1 MSEGPERYG
10 RRSFL
15 ARTATGAG
23 ALALGGL
30 GAGALLDACG
40 GSSGGTPASSANPGV
55 SSGRPRRG
63 GNLIVGVNS
72 EIDGFLPAQ
81 NHFDNTG
88 IDYANA
94 VYDTLTRIAAD
105 GSAQPYL
112 AQSVTPNADRTV
124 WTIVLRP
131 GVVFHDG
138 SPLTADVVVANFDA
152 LRSSPLT
159 GQAVTPITSNKAS
172 GPLTVVVTTN
182 EPLVA
187 FPYYL
192 ATQVGYIAAQS
203 QLTAADGTS
212 HPVGTGPFSLVSWEP
227 NDHLTLQRN
236 PRYWRSGLPYLDTIT
251 YRPIVADSQR
261 ELSLKSGTI
270 DLMVT
275 RDPRAIADLAHDSS
289 FTLVRDQHAGN
300 GSLDMDFI
308 MLNTAVSPL
317 DDLTVRQAL
326 AHALD
331 TANLSRVFGAGVAKP
346 DTSPFPPGSPFRAP
360 DAGYPTFDLNKA
372 KALVAQAAPAHG
384 GTISLSLGTIT
395 DPRLLEVVQAVQQM
409 WGQAGVKVTINQTQ
423 QVQFIADLALGQ
435 YQAVTSEQFAAPD
448 PDLNYVWWSST
459 TAAGPGKIALNFAR
473 NRDDQLEAA
482 MQQGRTSPDPA
493 ARAQAYQTVDRR
505 LAADLP
511 YLWLSP
517 ATWSCTAHRS
527 VENFAG
533 GTLPG
538 GQRALGFTGGAFHP
552 TEIWRTA

>member
-10 RRSFL
+10 RRAFL
-15 ARTATGAG
+15 ARTAAGAG

-30 GAGALLDACG
+30 GAGVVLDACG
-40 GSSGGTPASSANPGV
+40 GAATPAGSGATT
-55 SSGRPRRG
+55 GRPRRG
-63 GNLIVGVNS
+63 GSLTIGVNS

-112 AQSVTPNADRTV
+112 AQSVVPNADRTV
-124 WTIVLRP
+124 WTVTLRP
-131 GVVFHDG
+131 DVLFHDR
-138 SPLTADVVVANFDA
+138 SPLTAALVVANFEA
-152 LRSSPLT
+152 LKASPLT
-159 GQAVTPITSNKAS
+159 GQAVTPVTSAKDT
-172 GPLTVVVTTN
+172 GPLTVAFTAD

-192 ATQVGYIAAQS
+192 ATQVGYVVAMAQL
-203 QLTAADGTS
+203 QAADGS
-212 HPVGTGPFSLVSWEP
+212 MHPVGTGPFSFVSWTP
-227 NDHLTLQRN
+227 NDHLSLQRN
-236 PRYWRSGLPYLDTIT
+236 PHYWRSGLPYLDTIT

-270 DLMVT
+270 DMMVT

-289 FTLVRDQHAGN
+289 FVLVRDQHAGN

-308 MLNTAVSPL
+308 MLNTDVPPL
-317 DDLTVRQAL
+317 DDLVVRQAL
-326 AHALD
+326 AHAVD
-331 TANLSRVFGAGVAKP
+331 TANLARVFGAGVAKP

-360 DAGYPTFDLNKA
+360 DNGYPKFDLNKA

-384 GTISLSLGTIT
+384 GTINVSLGTIT

-409 WGQAGVKVTINQTQ
+409 WGQAGVNVTINQTQ
-423 QVQFIADLALGQ
+423 QVQFIAELALGQ

-482 MQQGRTSPDPA
+482 MQQGRTSADPA
-493 ARAQAYQTVDRR
+493 VRAQAYQTVDKR

-517 ATWSCTAHRS
+517 ATWSCSAHQS
-527 VENFAG
+527 VANFAG
-533 GTLPG
+533 GTLPT
-538 GQRALGFTGGAFHP
+538 GQKALGFTGGAFHP
-552 TEIWRTA
+552 TEIWRTS